1 MFIPKSRKY
10 RKAQK
15 SASKSLRSGRNPS
28 ILTYGSYGLKSLNS
42 GWLKASQV
50 EATRRVIIRNIRK
63 IGKIWIRLFAHK
75 PISQKPTKTRMG
87 KGKGSVQYWVCPVS
101 PGRILFEISGS
112 ISENVAKDILKK
124 ASQKL
129 PVLTKFVT
137 YKSSSLIYKKTNKN

>member
-15 SASKSLRSGRNPS
+15 NAIKSLRSGKNPNYLS
-28 ILTYGSYGLKSLNS
+28 FGSFGLKSLNS
-42 GWLKASQV
+42 GWIKASQI
-50 EATRRVIIRNIRK
+50 EATRRVIIRHIRK
-63 IGKIWIRLFAHK
+63 IGKMWIRVFADK

-87 KGKGSVQYWVCPVS
+87 KGKGSVQFWVCPVS
-101 PGRILFEISGS
+101 PGRILFEIRGS
-112 ISENVAKDILKK
+112 ISENVAKMILKK

-137 YKSSSLIYKKTNKN
+137 YKSSSFIYKKH